1 EWIDV
6 SVVRSEAKDLG
17 GGAITLTLAGADG
30 SQVVAAFP
38 VEPLVGKVK
47 PSVTHHYHLSGWL
60 IRPGKYKL
68 TAAWEG
74 QKATT
79 DIEIYSHLRQSSFR
93 LVNWGKSKGK
103 EQLAQGE
110 DGLGFNTF
118 YGHYGQDEEA
128 NFIRGGVDFIANC
141 VMSGGHQMDLRLE
154 CDWSDPLVVRGGT
167 RRVVRRAFMD
177 RTRPNVP

>member
-1 EWIDV
+1 MKGFVLACLVGIASWLLFPSSARAEVQILLPQGRTAFQTNEWIYV

-60 IRPGKYKL
+60 LRPGKYKL

-74 QKATT
+74 QKAST
-79 DIEIYSHLRQSSFR
+79 DIE
-93 LVNWGKSKGK
+93 
-103 EQLAQGE
+103 
-110 DGLGFNTF
+110 
-118 YGHYGQDEEA
+118 
-128 NFIRGGVDFIANC
+128 
-141 VMSGGHQMDLRLE
+141 
-154 CDWSDPLVVRGGT
+154 
-167 RRVVRRAFMD
+167 
-177 RTRPNVP
+177 